1 MKPRLWQTAGA
12 FRVDDF
18 MSPVWHFHPPCPGAF
33 QLSLFKNLPFE
44 WLVGLRYTRAGKR
57 SARNS
62 FISFISLISMA
73 GIALGVAALIV
84 VLSVMN
90 GFQKEV
96 RDRMLSVLAH
106 IEVSD
111 VNGAL
116 PDWQQTAREAFMDK
130 DVKGAA
136 PYVAGQA
143 MMTRDDTVRGVVVRG
158 VLPGEE
164 PKVSDV
170 ASQIKQGNFNDL
182 RAGEFNIV
190 LGLELARSMRAR
202 VGDKVTLIA
211 PQGQVTP
218 AGVIPRL
225 KQFTVVGIF
234 EAGHFEF
241 DSSLAFMHI
250 DDAEK
255 MFRLSAPSGLRLRI
269 ANMQE
274 APQVAQD
281 LSRIL
286 TGDVLISDWS
296 QQNRTWFAAVQTEKR
311 MMFIILTLIIAV
323 AAFNLVST
331 LVMTVTDKQADI
343 AILRTLGSS
352 PGSIMKIFMIQG
364 ALVGLIG
371 TALGVATGVLV
382 ALNVDVIVPFIER
395 LLGVQFLPRDIY
407 LISALPSDL
416 RWPDVGTIGMV
427 AVVLAFLATLYPSW
441 RAARVRPA
449 EALRYE

>member
-1 MKPRLWQTAGA
+1 
-12 FRVDDF
+12 
-18 MSPVWHFHPPCPGAF
+18 MS
-33 QLSLFKNLPFE
+33 LLKNLPFE

-106 IEVSD
+106 IEVSGAS
-111 VNGAL
+111 GAL

-158 VLPGEE
+158 VLPAEE

-170 ASQIKQGNFNDL
+170 VGTIKQGSFNDL

-190 LGLELARSMRAR
+190 LGLELARAMHAR

-241 DSSLAFMHI
+241 DSSLAFMQM
-250 DDAEK
+250 DDAQK

-269 ANMQE
+269 ADMQR

-286 TGDVLISDWS
+286 TGDVLIRDWS
-296 QQNRTWFAAVQTEKR
+296 QQNRNWFAAVQTEKT

-343 AILRTLGSS
+343 AILRTLGAS

-371 TALGVATGVLV
+371 TAIGVASGVLV
-382 ALNVDVIVPFIER
+382 ALNVDVIVPAIEHV
-395 LLGVQFLPRDIY
+395 LGVQFLPRDIY

-416 RWPDVGTIGMV
+416 RWHDVSTIGMV